1 MPLGSGTFF
10 QAVFIVAVRVQKTI
24 SRPKGDQAM
33 VRLKDIFLQFDF
45 NNTIHP
51 ANTGTPTHTHNH
63 TPTQTH
69 RHPHNI
75 WHMRTDIPRHSQTHT
90 HTHPDTHKYVH
101 THTHSIHANPPAHT
115 HTRTHIASIR
125 TRAHRATTHIPG
137 IHLPVILVRKNDRK
151 MWNTMSENMAKLLCV
166 KASLWVR
173 RLCVKA
179 SVCKSVCV

>member
-1 MPLGSGTFF
+1 METETWHVHVSVCRWEVVLFSKLFSLWQCVSRRPFHARKVIRPWSASKTFF
-10 QAVFIVAVRVQKTI
+10 SNLT
-24 SRPKGDQAM
+24 
-33 VRLKDIFLQFDF
+33 L
-45 NNTIHP
+45 TIHP

-75 WHMRTDIPRHSQTHT
+75 CAQIYPDIPRRT
-90 HTHPDTHKYVH
+90 HTHPDTHTNTY

-151 MWNTMSENMAKLLCV
+151 M
-166 KASLWVR
+166 
-173 RLCVKA
+173 
-179 SVCKSVCV
+179 

>member
-1 MPLGSGTFF
+1 MACSCFSMPLGSGTFF

-45 NNTIHP
+45 NNTSRKHRITHP
-51 ANTGTPTHTHNH
+51 HTQPHTHTDAQ
-63 TPTQTH
+63 TPTQ
-69 RHPHNI
+69 
-75 WHMRTDIPRHSQTHT
+75 HMRTDIPRHSQTHT
-90 HTHPDTHKYVH
+90 HTSRHTHTNTY

-115 HTRTHIASIR
+115 HTHTHIASIR

-151 MWNTMSENMAKLLCV
+151 M
-166 KASLWVR
+166 
-173 RLCVKA
+173 
-179 SVCKSVCV
+179 